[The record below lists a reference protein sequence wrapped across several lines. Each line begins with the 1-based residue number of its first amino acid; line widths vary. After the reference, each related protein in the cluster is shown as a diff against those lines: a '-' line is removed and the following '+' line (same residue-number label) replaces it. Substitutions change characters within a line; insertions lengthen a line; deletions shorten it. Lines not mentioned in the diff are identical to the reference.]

1 MSPDEKYRAQAREAE
16 TAVAGW
22 RLRWGLFSLVWALL
36 VLLLAAWLWP
46 ALVGYGRPGH
56 EVLAGV
62 ALVALGP
69 PALDYAIS
77 SSIARLLQ
85 QRLHGPR

>member
-1 MSPDEKYRAQAREAE
+1 MSPDDESSAQAQAAGM
-16 TAVAGW
+16 AVEGW

-36 VLLLAAWLWP
+36 VLLLTAWLWP
-46 ALVGYGRPGH
+46 ALVGYGRPAH

-85 QRLHGPR
+85 QRLQRPR